1 MIIEP
6 KTRGFLCT
14 AAHPL
19 GCAAHVEEQ
28 IAYLGGEAAL
38 PIGPKKVLV
47 IGASTGYGLAAR
59 SVAAFGCKAAT
70 AGVFFERPGTATR
83 TATAGWYNAA
93 AFQRLAMEAGLHAT
107 CINGDA
113 FSQEIKQQTAAHL
126 QDTIGAVDL
135 VVYSLAA
142 PKRVHPESGK
152 VHKSVLK
159 PVGRSVS
166 SRTLDTDRQEVK
178 EVTIAPATEEEIAD
192 TISVMGGED
201 WELWIETLAEAGLL
215 AEGCRTTAF
224 TYIGERITW
233 PLYGEATIGAA
244 KKDLD
249 RAAQAIGRRLA
260 PMGGQARISV
270 LKAVVTQASSAI
282 PIMPLYLSLLFQVM
296 KEQGTHEG
304 CIQQMYRLFQ
314 QWYGQ
319 PEPAADEM
327 GRLRC
332 DGYELNPAVQKEVE
346 SRWSRVTTEN
356 LDQLADFPGYRKEFL
371 KLFGF
376 GLPGVDYT
384 LDSEPEVGLP
394 GLVPSL

>member
-6 KTRGFLCT
+6 KIRGFLCT
-14 AAHPL
+14 TAHPG
-19 GCAAHVEEQ
+19 GCAAHVQEQ
-28 IAYLGGEAAL
+28 IAYLQRTGARSGG
-38 PIGPKKVLV
+38 PQKVLV

-59 SVAAFGCKAAT
+59 IVSAFGWGAST

-93 AFQRLAMEAGLHAT
+93 AFGHCAAAAGLPAT

-113 FSQEIKQQTAAHL
+113 FSAAIKEQTIAHL
-126 QDTIGAVDL
+126 RETLGAVDL

-142 PKRVHPESGK
+142 PKRVHPQSGIT
-152 VHKSVLK
+152 HKSVLK
-159 PVGRSVS
+159 PVGAAVA
-166 SRTLDTDRQEVK
+166 SRTLDTDRRKVK
-178 EVTIAPATEEEIAD
+178 EITIEAATAQEIAD
-192 TISVMGGED
+192 TVSVMGGED
-201 WELWIETLAEAGLL
+201 WELWIEALGQAGLL
-215 AEGCRTTAF
+215 AAGCRTVAF

-244 KKDLD
+244 KKDLLRAVRAID
-249 RAAQAIGRRLA
+249 RHLAAS
-260 PMGGQARISV
+260 GGQARIAV

-304 CIQQMYRLFQ
+304 CIEQLDKLFG

-319 PEPAADEM
+319 PAPETDEQ

-332 DGYELNPAVQKEVE
+332 DGQELHPQVQAEVE
-346 SRWSRVTTEN
+346 ARWSKVTTEN
-356 LDQLADFPGYRKEFL
+356 LEQMTDFAGYREEFL

-376 GLPGVDYT
+376 GLAGVDYSAAA
-384 LDSEPEVGLP
+384 DPEVDIP
-394 GLVPSL
+394 GLVHTA